1 MKPLAILSFSVAA
14 LMLSACGM
22 QQQADKQ
29 EDATVQKQ
37 TQQKAPE
44 KTLTEVKKNELKIKE
59 HTEVNIALY
68 QCEQGIGQIE
78 VRFFPVHGVAV
89 LVLDGNNHELQQQP
103 AASGFW
109 YSNGKYTLRG
119 KGAVDAW
126 LEIGR
131 RAPIDCQA
139 QGA

>member
-1 MKPLAILSFSVAA
+1 MKSLAILSFSVAA

-29 EDATVQKQ
+29 EDAAAQKIA
-37 TQQKAPE
+37 QQIAGE
-44 KTLTEVKKNELKIKE
+44 KMPVELIKNELIIKE
-59 HTEVNIALY
+59 HTEVKIEFN
-68 QCEQGIGQIE
+68 QFEEGIGQIE

-131 RAPIDCQA
+131 RTPIDCQA

>member
-1 MKPLAILSFSVAA
+1 MKPYLTSLVFSVAA
-14 LMLSACGM
+14 LMLSACS
-22 QQQADKQ
+22 QTPQ
-29 EDATVQKQ
+29 VQNN
-37 TQQKAPE
+37 TTAPRVP
-44 KTLTEVKKNELKIKE
+44 LNIKG
-59 HTEVNIALY
+59 HTEVSIVLY

-78 VRFFPVHGVAV
+78 VRFFPAHGVAV
-89 LVLDGNNHELQQQP
+89 LVLDGNTHELQQQR

-109 YSNGKYTLRG
+109 YSNGQYTLRG

-139 QGA
+139 EGS